1 MSNRTRTGDIRD
13 HNPTPANPLLDV
25 KAYKIG
31 VKRPC
36 YQSPSIAFHCSILRG
51 FRTVSTK
58 CGRNVVVEWSSNGA
72 ISNGRF
78 LHVGLPFGCRARG
91 ETETAREVSVRGDKP
106 FERPPRRIVADVAI
120 VRQYGNHGL
129 NPIVPDTLVWLW
141 SPPWRSLKWNA
152 TLASGRLQKSSRRS
166 HIGFNPPLMTA
177 TSNST
182 QTVVASFCLSA
193 SSRGLIIEGG

>member
-1 MSNRTRTGDIRD
+1 MSNRTRTGDLRD

-36 YQSPSIAFHCSILRG
+36 HRLQSVAFHCSILRG

-72 ISNGRF
+72 ISNGRS

-106 FERPPRRIVADVAI
+106 FERPARRI
-120 VRQYGNHGL
+120 
-129 NPIVPDTLVWLW
+129 
-141 SPPWRSLKWNA
+141 
-152 TLASGRLQKSSRRS
+152 
-166 HIGFNPPLMTA
+166 
-177 TSNST
+177 
-182 QTVVASFCLSA
+182 
-193 SSRGLIIEGG
+193 SRGRHDRASERQPRPQSNCSRHSGLALVPALAILEMERHLSKW